1 MRSVAVSTAAR
12 WNSSPATIYG
22 CFAMVNRARVQLRDP
37 GVLREILLRP
47 SLKFG
52 ETYMEHG
59 WEPADGDL
67 LRVLEVG
74 LKFEDSLEHRMKGR
88 RVRALLSQLLELNNP
103 LASQHNVEHHY
114 DLEIGRAHV

>member
-1 MRSVAVSTAAR
+1 
-12 WNSSPATIYG
+12 
-22 CFAMVNRARVQLRDP
+22 
-37 GVLREILLRP
+37 
-47 SLKFG
+47 
-52 ETYMEHG
+52 MEHG

-114 DLEIGRAHV
+114 DLVADLYRRFLDEEMFYSCAYFERDDMTLEAEQQRSEEHTSDLHSLMRSSYAVFCFKKQQH